1 MNEKGLLLYEIE
13 ECQKKLDNIILKEN
27 KNKVVKNEY
36 SELDDEL

>member
-1 MNEKGLLLYEIE
+1 MYNYA
-13 ECQKKLDNIILKEN
+13 LDDENKNRFPGVNREKEN